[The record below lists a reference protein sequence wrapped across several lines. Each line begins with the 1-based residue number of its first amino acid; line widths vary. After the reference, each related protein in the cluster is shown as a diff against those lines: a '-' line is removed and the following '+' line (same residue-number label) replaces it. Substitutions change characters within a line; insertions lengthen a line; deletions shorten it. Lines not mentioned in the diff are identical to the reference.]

1 MRDVRTETSTLG
13 ARQVRSEY
21 YTRMQQ
27 MFGNLADNTS
37 INATIDDFA
46 KAVETMAT
54 DPQSAAGRIDVV
66 NAASATSRSLNSL
79 ADQDQT
85 LRGQADQEIAA
96 AIDDINAQLRIKIG
110 RAHVRTPVTNAHLV
124 CLLLLEKKT

>member
-1 MRDVRTETSTLG
+1 
-13 ARQVRSEY
+13 
-21 YTRMQQ
+21 

-79 ADQDQT
+79 ADQVQT

-96 AIDDINAQLRIKIG
+96 AIDDINAQLRIIADLNGKITSN
-110 RAHVRTPVTNAHLV
+110 RATGLVTGD
-124 CLLLLEKKT
+124 LEDQRSEERRGGKEGVSTCRSRWSQYP